1 VVVDEAAKVSEHSDG
16 MGLEI
21 PEAVGPA
28 LVLLRDP
35 EARVDLGRPLLG
47 RISSERLAEAASE
60 AGFRRILGA
69 PGLAHRPEGA
79 ADVSAGD
86 AVGGPA
92 LVVYEGTFVQPELME
107 LMVKHP
113 LHPDERFT
121 LYDGRGR
128 PAAWFTGDLASVP
141 AIMPLSEE
149 LDYPEGMGPEHIA
162 RVVYEEDVPAAEWLV
177 LQQRGVVGDEQRS
190 RWFTDVVVPT
200 LRMLVR
206 TPLTLAQ
213 IELVALAVAIAAG
226 PLALFDSWFALVP
239 AALLLLAGVH
249 TSRLLHAAARLRGEG
264 GEPTQKPVGSG
275 WRPGETLAHA
285 TRPLAHAV
293 LAGTLT
299 YVLVSPPDR
308 SQVAAL
314 VLLAA
319 GGAGVFFSLAHARA
333 LLRGRTDSPLDLPDG
348 WAFFA
353 QIGVRL
359 PTVLEGAPLL
369 ELAVFATALTGEPA
383 LPWLV
388 LVAAA
393 LARLWRWFTSPP
405 PAPETVATDATAGRG
420 SRS

>member
-1 VVVDEAAKVSEHSDG
+1 MADENVAQTGDG
-16 MGLEI
+16 FDDDQGLEI
-21 PEAVGPA
+21 SEAVGPA
-28 LVLLRDP
+28 LVLLPDQ
-35 EARVDLGRPLLG
+35 EARVDFGRPLLG
-47 RISSERLAEAASE
+47 QIPSERLAHAARE
-60 AGFRRILGA
+60 AGFRRVLA
-69 PGLAHRPEGA
+69 SPGLGHRPEDA

-92 LVVYEGTFVQPELME
+92 LVVYEGTFVQPELMK
-107 LMVKHP
+107 LMVEHP
-113 LHPDERFT
+113 LDRDERFT

-149 LDYPEGMGPEHIA
+149 LDYPENMGPEHIA
-162 RVVYEEDVPAAEWLV
+162 RVVYPEDVPAAEWLI
-177 LQQRGVVGDEQRS
+177 LRQRGVVEDEPRS
-190 RWFTDVVVPT
+190 RWFTDAVVPT
-200 LRMLVR
+200 LRLLVR

-213 IELVALAVAIAAG
+213 IELVALAVALTAG
-226 PLALFDSWFALVP
+226 PLALLDSWFALVP

-249 TSRLLHAAARLRGEG
+249 TSRLLHAAARLRGATPDAAPG
-264 GEPTQKPVGSG
+264 AWQ
-275 WRPGETLAHA
+275 PGETLARA

-308 SQVAAL
+308 SQVASL
-314 VLLAA
+314 VLLGA

-333 LLRGRTDSPLDLPDG
+333 LLRGRESSSLALPDG

-369 ELAVFATALTGEPA
+369 ELAVFVTALTGEPA
-383 LPWLV
+383 LPWVL

-405 PAPETVATDATAGRG
+405 PAPEELVGDPAPRG
-420 SRS
+420 ARQ

>member
-1 VVVDEAAKVSEHSDG
+1 MVEDAVEVAEEDA
-16 MGLEI
+16 GLEI

-35 EARVDLGRPLLG
+35 EARVDLSRPLLG
-47 RISSERLAEAASE
+47 RIPSERLAEAAVG

-69 PGLAHRPEGA
+69 PGLSHRPSTA

-86 AVGGPA
+86 SVGGPA
-92 LVVYEGTFVQPELME
+92 LVVYEGTFVRPELMK
-107 LMVKHP
+107 LMVQHP
-113 LHPDERFT
+113 LDVDERFT

-149 LDYPEGMGPEHIA
+149 LDYPENMGPDHIA

-177 LQQRGVVGDEQRS
+177 LQQRGVVGEEPRS
-190 RWFTDVVVPT
+190 RWFTDVIVPT
-200 LRMLVR
+200 LRLLVR

-226 PLALFDSWFALVP
+226 PLALLNSWFALVP

-249 TSRLLHAAARLRGEG
+249 TSRLLQAAARLRGEG
-264 GEPTQKPVGSG
+264 SAREERDEGSS
-275 WRPGETLAHA
+275 WRPGETLADA

-299 YVLVSPPDR
+299 YVLVSAPDR

-314 VLLAA
+314 VLLGA
-319 GGAGVFFSLAHARA
+319 GGAGVFFSLAHTRA
-333 LLRGRTDSPLDLPDG
+333 LLRGRKDSPLALPDG

-383 LPWLV
+383 LPWVLLV
-388 LVAAA
+388 TAA

-405 PAPETVATDATAGRG
+405 PAPESVATDAAAGRG
-420 SRS
+420 TRS